1 MYPLAT
7 VLLASPPSRVS
18 FANPT
23 VSPPL
28 FMMTCNNW
36 VKDSLFLPDE
46 TTSPKTQSR
55 TIWIKYSG
63 RRSNWHMSLQATGEP
78 PVSRYVIQDFSP

>member
-7 VLLASPPSRVS
+7 VLLASPPSRAS
-18 FANPT
+18 FENPT
-23 VSPPL
+23 VVPP
-28 FMMTCNNW
+28 FFIMTCNNW
-36 VKDSLFLPDE
+36 VKDSRLLPDE

-63 RRSNWHMSLQATGEP
+63 RRSNWLMSLQANVTP
-78 PVSRYVIQDFSP
+78 PSLLKL